1 MAGIYLHIP
10 FCKQAC
16 NYCDFH
22 FSTSLKMK
30 ASFVDALLTEI
41 ELRKSVF
48 DQQTINSIYFGGGTP
63 SLLSEEDLNRIF
75 ATLFTSFSVSP
86 LAEITLEA
94 NPDDLSPDKIK
105 VLKNTPINRLSI
117 GIQSF
122 RDEDL
127 RFMKRAHNAKEAL
140 SSIKSC
146 KQAGF
151 TNLTIDLIYG
161 TPGMDTS
168 AWLENLNIAFD
179 LDIPHISSYA
189 LTVEPK
195 TELHHQIL
203 HQKVSNVDENQSA
216 AQFELLT
223 SQMKRNGYEQ
233 YEISNFC
240 KPGAYSKHNSSY
252 WKKDMYLG
260 LGPSA
265 HSFYDNKRLWNVSN
279 NTKYVKSLAQNL
291 LPLQEEVLSLE
302 DRYNEYVMTSLR
314 TKWGCSIAEI
324 ETNFSSE
331 LAAYF
336 RNEIELY
343 VSTQNVLVKN
353 EVYYLSEKGKLLAD
367 KIASDLFKV
376 T

>member
-30 ASFVDALLTEI
+30 ASFIDALLTEI
-41 ELRKSVF
+41 ALRKSVF
-48 DQQTINSIYFGGGTP
+48 EQQTINSIYFGGGTP
-63 SLLSEEDLNRIF
+63 SLLSEKDLNRIF
-75 ATLFTSFSVSP
+75 ETLFTSFRVSP
-86 LAEITLEA
+86 MAEITLEA
-94 NPDDLSPDKIK
+94 NPDDLSPEKIK

-117 GIQSF
+117 GVQSF

-127 RFMKRAHNAKEAL
+127 RFMKRAHNAREAL
-140 SSIKSC
+140 SSIKNS

-168 AWLENLNIAFD
+168 AWLENLNIAFA
-179 LDIPHISSYA
+179 LDIPHISCYA
-189 LTVEPK
+189 LTVEPN

-203 HQKVSNVDENQSA
+203 HQKVSNVDEHQSA
-216 AQFELLT
+216 VQFELLT
-223 SQMKRNGYEQ
+223 RQMKRNGYEQ

-240 KPGAYSKHNSSY
+240 IPGAYSKHNSSY
-252 WKKDMYLG
+252 WKKNMYLG

-279 NTKYVKSLAQNL
+279 NTTYVKSLAQNL

-314 TKWGCSIAEI
+314 TKWGCSIEEI
-324 ETNFSSE
+324 ENNFSSE
-331 LAAYF
+331 LADYF

-343 VSTQNVLVKN
+343 VSSKNVLVKK
-353 EVYYLSEKGKLLAD
+353 EVYYLSEKGTLLAD
-367 KIASDLFKV
+367 RIASDLFKV
-376 T
+376 S

>member
-63 SLLSEEDLNRIF
+63 SLLSEEDLTRIF
-75 ATLFTSFSVSP
+75 ETLFTSFRVSP

-94 NPDDLSPDKIK
+94 NPDDLSPEKIK

-117 GIQSF
+117 GVQSF

-189 LTVEPK
+189 LTVEPN

-216 AQFELLT
+216 AQFEILT

-233 YEISNFC
+233 YEISSFC

-324 ETNFSSE
+324 ENNFSSE

-343 VSTQNVLVKN
+343 VSTENVLVKK

>member
-94 NPDDLSPDKIK
+94 NPDDLSLEKIK

-140 SSIKSC
+140 SSIKNC

-161 TPGMDTS
+161 TPGMDSS

-189 LTVEPK
+189 LTVESN
-195 TELHHQIL
+195 TELHHQVL

-216 AQFELLT
+216 AQFELLIT
-223 SQMKRNGYEQ
+223 QMKRNGYEQ

-324 ETNFSSE
+324 ENNFSSE
-331 LAAYF
+331 LAVYF

-343 VSTQNVLVKN
+343 VSTENVLVKK